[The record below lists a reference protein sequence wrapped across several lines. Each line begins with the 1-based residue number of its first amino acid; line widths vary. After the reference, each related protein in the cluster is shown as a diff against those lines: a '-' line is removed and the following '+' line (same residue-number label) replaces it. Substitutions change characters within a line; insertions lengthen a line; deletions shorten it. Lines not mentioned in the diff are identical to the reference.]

1 MTFDSTTFLIFFLF
15 VLFIHGLP
23 LPWTARKTNL
33 LVASY
38 LFYAA
43 WNPPFVLLIWLSTL
57 VDYQIA
63 ARIYRSDDPSRR
75 RWLLVATL
83 VTNLG
88 LLGYFKYGGFVLES
102 FTVLCQSLGFDYQP
116 AAWDIILPVGI
127 SFYTFQTLSY
137 SLDVYLGRTKPSKS
151 FLDYALYVTF
161 FPQLVAG
168 PIVRSTDFLPQCVE
182 PKRFQAENLAY
193 GFGLITMGLFL
204 KVVLADALMA
214 PITDTLYGTSAALIS
229 SDAWLGTLAFTVQI
243 YCDFAGYSSCAIG
256 AAYALGFRLPA
267 NFNSPYA
274 ALGFS
279 DFWRRW
285 HISLSTWLRDYLY
298 IVLGGNRRGVRRT
311 QINLMITMALG
322 GLWHGASWTLVVWGV
337 LHGAY
342 LIVERWLTAL
352 LGHQKIW
359 ARPPARFFIWA
370 LTFAATCFAWVFF
383 RSDNFPQALDICAAM
398 LGAFDPT
405 GTSRFGL
412 TDAVIVLTVLV
423 GVLAANVTSRSVS
436 LDEIFER
443 TPRWLM
449 ALGLGL
455 MLTAVLLSNGDD
467 RAFIYFQF

>member
-1 MTFDSTTFLIFFLF
+1 MTFDSTTFLLFFLF
-15 VLFIHGLP
+15 VLFIHALP
-23 LPWTARKTNL
+23 LPWKARKTNL

-43 WNPPFVLLIWLSTL
+43 WNPPFVLLIWISTL

-63 ARIYRSDDPSRR
+63 ARIHRSTDPRRR
-75 RWLLVATL
+75 RWLVIATL

-102 FTVLCQSLGFDYQP
+102 FTALCHWLGFDYRP
-116 AAWDIILPVGI
+116 APWDIILPVGI

-137 SLDVYLGRTKPSKS
+137 SLDVYLKRSRPCKS

-168 PIVRSTDFLPQCVE
+168 PIVRSTEFLPQCVE
-182 PKRFQAENLAY
+182 PKPLKLENLAY
-193 GFGLITMGLFL
+193 GFGLIIMGLFL
-204 KVVLADALMA
+204 KIVLADALMA
-214 PITDTLYGTSAALIS
+214 PIADGLYGS
-229 SDAWLGTLAFTVQI
+229 SGAHGWGDAWLGTLAFAIQI

-256 AAYALGFRLPA
+256 AACALGFWLPP

-298 IVLGGNRRGVRRT
+298 IVLGGNRKGVGRT

-322 GLWHGASWTLVVWGV
+322 GLWHGASWTLVAWGV
-337 LHGAY
+337 LHGGY

-352 LGHQKIW
+352 LGHQAIW
-359 ARPPARFFIWA
+359 KRWPGQWLIWA

-383 RSDNFPQALDICAAM
+383 RSDSFPQALEICGAM
-398 LGAFDPT
+398 LGAS
-405 GTSRFGL
+405 GAAVSSRFGL
-412 TDAVIVLTVLV
+412 ADSVIVLSVLG
-423 GVLAANVTSRSVS
+423 GVLGANLLSRNLRLEEV
-436 LDEIFER
+436 FQR
-443 TPRWLM
+443 VPRWLM
-449 ALGLGL
+449 ACGLAV
-455 MLTAVLLSNGDD
+455 MLVAILLSNGDD